1 MDFTDV
7 AIIGGAPGLT
17 AANTVARQLHTAVVY
32 DNGEYRNKG
41 AKQFHMILTWDHK
54 DPAEYRAEA
63 RKNIEANYSTVQ
75 FASSVEVAKI
85 EKKSDSHFEVH
96 DSSGTVTKFRKVIL
110 AVGSSNVFPSI
121 PGYQEL
127 WGRRIFH
134 CLFCHGYEDRGGAS
148 SGILAVGPV
157 GGALAAHMALNA
169 AQLTEKVTLYTN
181 GDDAV
186 TADVTA
192 ATASLLPSKFSV
204 EPRQIYQLRR
214 GNEDTD
220 SVTVAFA
227 DGTIKTEKFLV
238 HNPATV
244 AQGPFTTEAGDI
256 RADYPFWQ
264 TSVPGVYAVG
274 DCSTPYK
281 VTPSS
286 ITSGCNAAVAVCAEL
301 QAAKYTKPSTG

>member
-7 AIIGGAPGLT
+7 AIIGGGPAGLT

-127 WGRRIFH
+127 WGRRIPRRGV
-134 CLFCHGYEDRGGAS
+134 LGYPGRGS
-148 SGILAVGPV
+148 SR
-157 GGALAAHMALNA
+157 GALAAHMALNA

-220 SVTVAFA
+220 SVTVEFA

-244 AQGPFTTEAGDI
+244 AQGPFVKQLGLETTEAGDI